1 MDESQPIHEGRGHYW
16 PHACAATVLAG
27 LFVVACAAALS
38 PWIGTRAA
46 TNVGSMLLFL
56 CGAALAI
63 CLFGW
68 LSARSRELAFSTVTL
83 VLLGAIAGGLLVC
96 GLVRARSLARREAGF
111 DRLRSW
117 EIHRVIDRPRPNQP
131 PSSPAPGSSHP

>member
-1 MDESQPIHEGRGHYW
+1 MNDSQPTHEGRGHYW

-27 LFVVACAAALS
+27 LFVVGCAAAMA
-38 PWIGTRAA
+38 PWIGARAA
-46 TNVGSMLLFL
+46 TNVGSMLLCL

-68 LSARSRELAFSTVTL
+68 LSARSRELAFSTITL

-96 GLVRARSLARREAGF
+96 GLVQARSMSRREAGI

-117 EIHRVIDRPRPNQP
+117 EIHRVIDRPRPNQLP
-131 PSSPAPGSSHP
+131 ASPAPGGEQP